1 MKKALLVIDYT
12 YDFVASD
19 GKLTCGEPG
28 QALLDQFHLGVIAS
42 GFVRTIHSFQNP

>member
-1 MKKALLVIDYT
+1 MKKLKKALLVIDYT

-28 QALLDQFHLGVIAS
+28 QVLLDQFRLGVIAS
-42 GFVRTIHSFQNP
+42 GF

>member
-28 QALLDQFHLGVIAS
+28 QTLDQFRLGVIVS
-42 GFVRTIHSFQNP
+42 GF